1 MPVGVAR
8 KAEFLIRKMAPHLDI
23 QLHPIALTVEQ
34 CVEFRLP
41 SIPMKDQHRGPAFV
55 QRFGRGPTE
64 LDALEA
70 LHPGKLEE
78 LVEEWIARY
87 HDHSLN
93 DRIDEVVEQVKTDLT
108 PIHDQVRERHA
119 DAIASV
125 KSQLRQAKKQ
135 IKATIKAFEK
145 NARPILR
152 AIEQDLN
159 AAAPDVDSYDWPE
172 PEEGD
177 AIVDPLFDLQRD
189 YLDQIDRY
197 KEHQRKPTEGK
208 GHSAPRTG
216 KMHMVKC
223 LNCPN
228 EFEAR
233 RSDTQFCSGKCRSEY
248 QRKRDRGEAPPRRP
262 SHASSATKIS
272 RALVLTL

>member
-1 MPVGVAR
+1 
-8 KAEFLIRKMAPHLDI
+8 
-23 QLHPIALTVEQ
+23 
-34 CVEFRLP
+34 
-41 SIPMKDQHRGPAFV
+41 MKDQHRRPAFV

-172 PEEGD
+172 PEEND
-177 AIVDPLFDLQRD
+177 AIVDPLFDSQRD

-248 QRKRDRGEAPPRRP
+248 QRKRDRGEAPPSTFKKKKRETTFTCEFCNEDFQSVGFDVVRSCGKPECERDRKAAEARERR
-262 SHASSATKIS
+262 SLMKENT
-272 RALVLTL
+272 